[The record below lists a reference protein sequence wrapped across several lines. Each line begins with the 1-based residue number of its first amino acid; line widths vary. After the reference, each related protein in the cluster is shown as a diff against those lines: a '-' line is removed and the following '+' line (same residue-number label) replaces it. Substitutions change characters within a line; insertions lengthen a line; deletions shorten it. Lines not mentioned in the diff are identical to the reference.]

1 VAACFF
7 IGLTLRLQIELQL
20 RPSKVG
26 RPKGS
31 RDKRPRA
38 SKTGM
43 ATSSSQEFFQI
54 LDSAINSHQIDSSRR
69 AQSSVD
75 QAHPT
80 SINPSS
86 HLWIAEISSRVGVTC
101 CDKRHHGFTQFTS
114 HTTTP
119 EKAFNPA
126 ITLELRDVHRP
137 STPIAFHSPS
147 FEPLDIRR
155 PTAPV
160 LTSDGG
166 RPFEPADAYNGCP
179 TDAAAPAHGAPGFA
193 DPFHFDWPHW

>member
-7 IGLTLRLQIELQL
+7 IGLTLHLQIELTL

-31 RDKRPRA
+31 RNKRPRS

-43 ATSSSQEFFQI
+43 ATSTSQEFFQI
-54 LDSAINSHQIDSSRR
+54 LDSAINSHDTDSSRR

-86 HLWIAEISSRVGVTC
+86 HPGKAECPFRVGAT
-101 CDKRHHGFTQFTS
+101 CDKCHHVCTS
-114 HTTTP
+114 CHGITRLTSLTTTS
-119 EKAFNPA
+119 EKAFHA
-126 ITLELRDVHRP
+126 TVTL
-137 STPIAFHSPS
+137 
-147 FEPLDIRR
+147 EPLDTRR
-155 PTAPV
+155 PYTPAAPA
-160 LTSDGG
+160 LISGG
-166 RPFEPADAYNGCP
+166 ARPFEPADAYNGCP
-179 TDAAAPAHGAPGFA
+179 TDASAPAHGAPGFA